1 MRALLRIVVVMAAG
15 LGASALATRYG
26 DRQTMTS
33 SPDAVLESFARQV
46 SKGHYDLAVKY
57 LAGPIAGTSA
67 ANALRTWFEP
77 QRERL
82 GSVNSVDAEIERMD
96 QERAYV
102 RAIVDAERGSLVL
115 TAPLVWEREGWRVG
129 ALPDEVRFTPHA
141 PAR

>member
-1 MRALLRIVVVMAAG
+1 MKGLLRIVAVMAAG

-33 SPDAVLESFARQV
+33 PPDAVLESFARQV

-57 LAGPIAGTSA
+57 LAGPVAGTTD
-67 ANALRTWFEP
+67 ANALKAWFEP

-82 GSVNSVDAEIERMD
+82 GSVNGVDAEIDRMD

-115 TAPLVWEREGWRVG
+115 IGPLVWEREGWRVG
-129 ALPDEVRFTPHA
+129 ALPDEVRFTPRA
-141 PAR
+141 PGR